1 MGTFERE
8 KCSIVLYLCIQIP
21 PLRVKRAWHQEE
33 APSNSSSPPGQMDD
47 AMKVGVS
54 SSHDGASE
62 GKKLHRAQRP
72 SRFSPTEMT
81 TPYSEWEARR
91 GRHSNPLFSAHNPT
105 PRPSGLDPANPNFVH
120 VDPHVL
126 ATPLIT
132 DVDGDG
138 VYAELILP
146 VSYYFDSHFYGNSAN
161 LGRLNG
167 LPSGELI
174 NYVGG
179 GVVVID
185 LRSGKVRG
193 QKLLGMTRATDNQP
207 GYVLAT
213 PTVVRVTPGDIP
225 VIAIGTAK
233 GELHLLRGD
242 TLEETAGFPLTLDSI
257 SAQVAVGSVFGG
269 GKLEFL
275 VGDYSGN
282 VYCVDGGGRRVWE
295 VELGV
300 PVGSAVR
307 LGDLDG
313 DGTLEVVVTTVDG
326 DLWILNSQTGKNWS
340 PSAFP
345 IHLGARTENSAML
358 LHTRNLA
365 AGKNQSSDTVVAIL
379 GTSRGLYLV
388 DIRDGCVHNIPVS
401 ASSNIVHDVMAGDID
416 PYHPG
421 LELVSMGLDGTLI
434 CFAVDIVRSSVKAEA
449 WSVESTGPMFF
460 THKSS
465 SFYFTFNTSKEV
477 SGKTFDG
484 ALVLYANNFMSEN
497 EFNLTVS
504 MGTHMELFWEKVK
517 VSRRVTEF
525 QLRLSSP
532 SKPLATFVTARVCSM
547 HQQCRS
553 MYIHVRFNLHFEDHL
568 RWFLSLP
575 FLSLCAVALWFHR
588 KDNNSFSLPTS
599 SLTGRT
605 SGVRKNL

>member
-1 MGTFERE
+1 
-8 KCSIVLYLCIQIP
+8 
-21 PLRVKRAWHQEE
+21 
-33 APSNSSSPPGQMDD
+33 
-47 AMKVGVS
+47 MKVVS
-54 SSHDGASE
+54 SSSQDGVGK
-62 GKKLHRAQRP
+62 GKKSHRAQRLSSSSP
-72 SRFSPTEMT
+72 SEFT
-81 TPYSEWEARR
+81 TPYSEWASRQ
-91 GRHSNPLFSAHNPT
+91 GRHSNPLYSTHYPA
-105 PRPSGLDPANPNFVH
+105 PRPSGLDLADSNFVY

-138 VYAELILP
+138 VYAEMIVP
-146 VSYYFDSHFYGNSAN
+146 VSYYFDSRFYGNLAN
-161 LGRLNG
+161 LNRLNG
-167 LPSGELI
+167 LLSGELAK
-174 NYVGG
+174 YVGG

-213 PTVVRVTPGDIP
+213 PTVVRIAPGEIP
-225 VIAIGTAK
+225 VVAIGTAK
-233 GELHLLRGD
+233 GELHVLRGD
-242 TLEETAGFPLTLDSI
+242 TLEEREGFPLVLDSI
-257 SAQVAVGSVFGG
+257 SAQVAVGSLFEG

-282 VYCVDGGGRRVWE
+282 VYCVAGDGRRVWE
-295 VELGV
+295 AELGESIT
-300 PVGSAVR
+300 SAVR
-307 LGDLDG
+307 LADLDG
-313 DGTLEVVVTTVDG
+313 DGTLEVVVTTIDG
-326 DLWILNSQTGKNWS
+326 DLWVLNSQTGKNWS
-340 PSAFP
+340 PNAFP
-345 IHLGARTENSAML
+345 IHLGARTENSVLL

-365 AGKNQSSDTVVAIL
+365 LGKNQSSDTVVAVL

-388 DIRDGCVHNIPVS
+388 DMRDGCTHNIPVS
-401 ASSNIVHDVMAGDID
+401 ASSNTVHEVMTGDID

-434 CFAVDIVRSSVKAEA
+434 CFAVDVGRSSINAEA

-465 SFYFTFNTSKEV
+465 SFFFTFNISKEV

-484 ALVLYANNFMSEN
+484 AVVLFANHFMSEN

-525 QLRLSSP
+525 QLQLSSP
-532 SKPLATFVTARVCSM
+532 NEPLATFVTIRVCNL

-553 MYIHVRFNLHFEDHL
+553 SYVHVRFNLHFEDHL
-568 RWFLSLP
+568 RLFLALP
-575 FLSLCAVALWFHR
+575 FLSLCAVVLWIHR
-588 KDNNSFSLPTS
+588 KDDNSYSLPTS
-599 SLTGRT
+599 SQTTRT